1 MEQKITKEELFRES
15 DALNAYIT
23 DALSIYSGLRK
34 TELTGVNGF
43 KYAARK
49 KEDHTKIDEND
60 FSTFFNQILVVDY
73 LQKHNINIFAMSDE
87 EKRNL
92 QVDISEKISS
102 SILSDDKTQVI
113 VKSDDVTKDNI
124 DYEFVLNTFNYDE
137 IVAFEKFYDMAKKAN
152 IPYYISINSDFS
164 FSFNDSIIIGCSKD
178 NLEQTLEVLNEFVLK
193 NADILLKP
201 MKFVKNIGNVVGFR
215 EVSHENLSVYTEVYN
230 ALIKAIDDTLATYG
244 QVPENDLD
252 RYKKLDAFSLND
264 AKAMLIENLKQNLIN
279 SKLDLEHYGSFK
291 KSEPVV
297 QMDETVIRVPKP
309 TVAFEETKD
318 VDSVEST
325 VEVPEVDSSVLA
337 NETEIPKVAFN
348 ETDADVLAQ
357 EPQDSTNAVEN
368 ENKEMDSTDKAIDDF
383 LNSMMPN
390 DAELKQESNQSIE
403 NDSSSV
409 TSQADST
416 IAPESEPSS
425 LTNEEL
431 DAILDNA
438 AEIEQQKREFNER
451 TKKYQS
457 IVSESNLLNTKL
469 IYNGEE
475 ISLLDYLDKIDV
487 LNKIPVDAT
496 ISTEN
501 GKKSGEEFIRECVI
515 PYALNKTDNDLDSI
529 MSAYGAK
536 IVKEKTGILSR
547 LFR

>member
-23 DALSIYSGLRK
+23 DALSTYSGLRK

-73 LQKHNINIFAMSDE
+73 LQKHNINIFAMTDE

-201 MKFVKNIGNVVGFR
+201 MKFVKNIGNAVGFR

-309 TVAFEETKD
+309 TVAFEETKN

-325 VEVPEVDSSVLA
+325 VEIPEVDSSVLA
-337 NETEIPKVAFN
+337 NETEIPKVTFN
-348 ETDADVLAQ
+348 ETNADVLAQ
-357 EPQDSTNAVEN
+357 EPQDSIKPVES
-368 ENKEMDSTDKAIDDF
+368 ENKEVDSTDKAIDDF
-383 LNSMMPN
+383 LNSMMP
-390 DAELKQESNQSIE
+390 DGAELKQESNQSIE
-403 NDSSSV
+403 SDSSSI
-409 TSQADST
+409 TSQDDT
-416 IAPESEPSS
+416 TVTPESEPSS

-438 AEIEQQKREFNER
+438 AEIEQQKRAFNDR
-451 TKKYQS
+451 AKKYQS
-457 IVSESNLLNTKL
+457 IVSESNFLNTKL

>member
-49 KEDHTKIDEND
+49 KEDHTKIDETD

-102 SILSDDKTQVI
+102 SVLSDDKTQVI

-244 QVPENDLD
+244 QIPENDLD

-318 VDSVEST
+318 VDSVESP
-325 VEVPEVDSSVLA
+325 VEIPEVDSSVLA

>member
-244 QVPENDLD
+244 QIPENDLD

-318 VDSVEST
+318 VDSVESP
-325 VEVPEVDSSVLA
+325 VEIPEVDSRVLA

-348 ETDADVLAQ
+348 ETNADALVQ
-357 EPQDSTNAVEN
+357 EPQDSTNPVES
-368 ENKEMDSTDKAIDDF
+368 ENKEVDSTDKAIDDF
-383 LNSMMPN
+383 LNSMMP
-390 DAELKQESNQSIE
+390 DGAELKQESNQSIE
-403 NDSSSV
+403 SDSSSI
-409 TSQADST
+409 TSQNDT
-416 IAPESEPSS
+416 TVTPESEPSS

>member
-325 VEVPEVDSSVLA
+325 VEVPEVDSSVLT

-348 ETDADVLAQ
+348 ETNADALVQ
-357 EPQDSTNAVEN
+357 EPQDSTKPVES

-390 DAELKQESNQSIE
+390 GAELKQESNQSIE
-403 NDSSSV
+403 SDSSSI
-409 TSQADST
+409 TSQDDT
-416 IAPESEPSS
+416 TVTPESEPSS

-438 AEIEQQKREFNER
+438 AEIEQQKRAFNDR
-451 TKKYQS
+451 AKKYQS
-457 IVSESNLLNTKL
+457 IVSESNFLNTKL

-501 GKKSGEEFIRECVI
+501 GKKSGEEFIKECVI

>member
-73 LQKHNINIFAMSDE
+73 LQKHNINIFAMTDE

-325 VEVPEVDSSVLA
+325 VEVPEVDSSVLT

-348 ETDADVLAQ
+348 ETNADALVQ
-357 EPQDSTNAVEN
+357 EPQDSIKSVES
-368 ENKEMDSTDKAIDDF
+368 ENKEVDSTDKAIDDF
-383 LNSMMPN
+383 LNSMMP
-390 DAELKQESNQSIE
+390 DGAELKQESNQSIE
-403 NDSSSV
+403 SDSSSI
-409 TSQADST
+409 TSQDDT
-416 IAPESEPSS
+416 TVTPESEPSS

-438 AEIEQQKREFNER
+438 AEIEQQKRAFNDR
-451 TKKYQS
+451 AKKYQS
-457 IVSESNLLNTKL
+457 IVSESNFLNTKL

>member
-1 MEQKITKEELFRES
+1 MEQKITKEELFGKS
-15 DALNAYIT
+15 DALNTYIT
-23 DALSIYSGLRK
+23 DALSTYSGLRK

-152 IPYYISINSDFS
+152 VPYYISINSDFS
-164 FSFNDSIIIGCSKD
+164 VSFNDSIIIGCSKD

-297 QMDETVIRVPKP
+297 QMDETVIKVPKP
-309 TVAFEETKD
+309 TVAFEETKN
-318 VDSVEST
+318 VDSAEST
-325 VEVPEVDSSVLA
+325 VEIPEVDSSVLA

>member
-1 MEQKITKEELFRES
+1 MEQKITKEELFGKS
-15 DALNAYIT
+15 DALNTYIT
-23 DALSIYSGLRK
+23 DALSTYSGLRK

-164 FSFNDSIIIGCSKD
+164 VSFNDSIIIGCSKD
-178 NLEQTLEVLNEFVLK
+178 NLEQTLEVLDEFVLK

-215 EVSHENLSVYTEVYN
+215 EASHENISVYTEVYN

-297 QMDETVIRVPKP
+297 QMDETVIKVPKP
-309 TVAFEETKD
+309 TVAFEETKN
-318 VDSVEST
+318 VDSAEST
-325 VEVPEVDSSVLA
+325 VEIPEVDSSVLA

-348 ETDADVLAQ
+348 ETGADALVQ

-390 DAELKQESNQSIE
+390 DAELKQENNKSIE

>member
-1 MEQKITKEELFRES
+1 MEQKITKEELFGKS

-23 DALSIYSGLRK
+23 DALSTYSGLRK

-244 QVPENDLD
+244 QIPENDLD

-318 VDSVEST
+318 VDSVESP
-325 VEVPEVDSSVLA
+325 VEIPEVDSSVLA

-348 ETDADVLAQ
+348 ETNADALVQ
-357 EPQDSTNAVEN
+357 EPQDSTNPVES
-368 ENKEMDSTDKAIDDF
+368 ENKEVDSTDKAIDDF
-383 LNSMMPN
+383 LNSMMP
-390 DAELKQESNQSIE
+390 DGAELKQESNQSIE
-403 NDSSSV
+403 NDSSSI
-409 TSQADST
+409 TSQNDST
-416 IAPESEPSS
+416 VTPESEPSS

-438 AEIEQQKREFNER
+438 SEIEQQKREFNEKA
-451 TKKYQS
+451 KKYQS

>member
-348 ETDADVLAQ
+348 ETDADALVQ

-368 ENKEMDSTDKAIDDF
+368 ENKEVDSTDKAIDDF

-390 DAELKQESNQSIE
+390 DAELKQENNKSIE

>member
-23 DALSIYSGLRK
+23 DALSINSGLRK

-178 NLEQTLEVLNEFVLK
+178 NLEQTLDVLNEFVLK

-297 QMDETVIRVPKP
+297 QKDETVIRVPKP

-318 VDSVEST
+318 ADSVEST
-325 VEVPEVDSSVLA
+325 VEVPEVDSNVLT
-337 NETEIPKVAFN
+337 NETEIPKVTFN
-348 ETDADVLAQ
+348 ETNADVLAQ
-357 EPQDSTNAVEN
+357 EPQDSINTAES

-390 DAELKQESNQSIE
+390 GAELKQESNQSIE
-403 NDSSSV
+403 NNSSSI

-416 IAPESEPSS
+416 ITPESEPSS

-451 TKKYQS
+451 AKKYQS
-457 IVSESNLLNTKL
+457 IVSESNFLNTKL

>member
-1 MEQKITKEELFRES
+1 MEQKITKEELFGKS

-49 KEDHTKIDEND
+49 KEDNTKIDEND

-124 DYEFVLNTFNYDE
+124 NYEFVLNTFNYDE

-164 FSFNDSIIIGCSKD
+164 VSFNDSIIIGCSKD
-178 NLEQTLEVLNEFVLK
+178 NLEQTLEVLDEFVLK
-193 NADILLKP
+193 NSDILLKP

-297 QMDETVIRVPKP
+297 QMDETVIKVPKP
-309 TVAFEETKD
+309 TVAFEETKN
-318 VDSVEST
+318 VDSAEST
-325 VEVPEVDSSVLA
+325 VEIPEVDSNVLT

-348 ETDADVLAQ
+348 ETNADALVQ

-390 DAELKQESNQSIE
+390 DAELKQENNKSIE

>member
-73 LQKHNINIFAMSDE
+73 LQKHNINIFAMTDE

-325 VEVPEVDSSVLA
+325 VEVPEVDSSVLT
-337 NETEIPKVAFN
+337 NETEIPKVTFN
-348 ETDADVLAQ
+348 ETNADVLAQ
-357 EPQDSTNAVEN
+357 EPQDSINPVEN
-368 ENKEMDSTDKAIDDF
+368 ENKEMNSTDKAIDDF

-390 DAELKQESNQSIE
+390 GAELKQKSNQSIE
-403 NDSSSV
+403 NNSSSI

-416 IAPESEPSS
+416 ITPESEPSS
-425 LTNEEL
+425 LTTEEL

-451 TKKYQS
+451 AKKYQS
-457 IVSESNLLNTKL
+457 IVSESNFLNTKL

>member
-1 MEQKITKEELFRES
+1 MEQKITKEELFGKS

-49 KEDHTKIDEND
+49 KEDHTKIDETD

-137 IVAFEKFYDMAKKAN
+137 IVAFEKFYDMSKKAN

-244 QVPENDLD
+244 QIPENDLD

-318 VDSVEST
+318 VDSVESP
-325 VEVPEVDSSVLA
+325 VEIPEVDSSVLA

-357 EPQDSTNAVEN
+357 EPQDSINTAES
-368 ENKEMDSTDKAIDDF
+368 ENKEMNSTDKAIDDF

-390 DAELKQESNQSIE
+390 GAELKQESNQSIE
-403 NDSSSV
+403 NNSSSI

-416 IAPESEPSS
+416 ITPESEPSS

>member
-1 MEQKITKEELFRES
+1 MEQKITKEELFGKS
-15 DALNAYIT
+15 DALNTYIT
-23 DALSIYSGLRK
+23 DALSTYSGLRK

-178 NLEQTLEVLNEFVLK
+178 NLEQTLDVLNEFVLK

-215 EVSHENLSVYTEVYN
+215 KVSHENLSVYTEVYN

-325 VEVPEVDSSVLA
+325 VEVPEVDSSVLT
-337 NETEIPKVAFN
+337 NETEIPKVTFN
-348 ETDADVLAQ
+348 ETNADVLAQ
-357 EPQDSTNAVEN
+357 EPQDSIKPVES
-368 ENKEMDSTDKAIDDF
+368 ENKEVDSTDKAIDDF
-383 LNSMMPN
+383 LNSMMP
-390 DAELKQESNQSIE
+390 DGAELKQESNQSIE
-403 NDSSSV
+403 NDSSSI
-409 TSQADST
+409 TSQNDT
-416 IAPESEPSS
+416 TVTPESEPSS

-451 TKKYQS
+451 AKKYQS
-457 IVSESNLLNTKL
+457 IVSESNFLNTKL

>member
-49 KEDHTKIDEND
+49 KEDHTKIDETD

-164 FSFNDSIIIGCSKD
+164 VSFNDSIIIGCSKD
-178 NLEQTLEVLNEFVLK
+178 NLEQTLEVLDEFVLK

-215 EVSHENLSVYTEVYN
+215 EASHENISVYTEVYN

-297 QMDETVIRVPKP
+297 QMDETVIKVPKP
-309 TVAFEETKD
+309 TVAFEETKN
-318 VDSVEST
+318 VDSAEST
-325 VEVPEVDSSVLA
+325 VEIPEVDSSVLA

-348 ETDADVLAQ
+348 ETDADALVQ

-390 DAELKQESNQSIE
+390 DAELKQENNKSIE

>member
-291 KSEPVV
+291 KSEPIV

-325 VEVPEVDSSVLA
+325 VEVPEVDSSVLT

-383 LNSMMPN
+383 LNSMMP
-390 DAELKQESNQSIE
+390 DGAELKQESNQSIE

>member
-164 FSFNDSIIIGCSKD
+164 VSFNDSIIIGCSKD

-193 NADILLKP
+193 NSDILLKP

-244 QVPENDLD
+244 QIPENDLD

-318 VDSVEST
+318 VDSVESP
-325 VEVPEVDSSVLA
+325 VEIPEVDSSVLA

-348 ETDADVLAQ
+348 ETNADALVQ
-357 EPQDSTNAVEN
+357 EPQDSTNPVES
-368 ENKEMDSTDKAIDDF
+368 ENKEVDSTDKAIDDF
-383 LNSMMPN
+383 LNSMMP
-390 DAELKQESNQSIE
+390 DGAELKQESNQSIE

>member
-152 IPYYISINSDFS
+152 VPYYISINSDFS
-164 FSFNDSIIIGCSKD
+164 VSFNDSIIIGCSKD

-297 QMDETVIRVPKP
+297 QMDETVIKVPKP
-309 TVAFEETKD
+309 TVAFEETKN
-318 VDSVEST
+318 VDSAEST
-325 VEVPEVDSSVLA
+325 VEIPEVDSSVLA

>member
-1 MEQKITKEELFRES
+1 MEQKITKEELFGKS
-15 DALNAYIT
+15 DALNTYIT
-23 DALSIYSGLRK
+23 DALSTYSGLRK

-348 ETDADVLAQ
+348 ETDADALVQ

-368 ENKEMDSTDKAIDDF
+368 ENKEVDSTDKAIDDF

-390 DAELKQESNQSIE
+390 DAELKQENNKSIE

-451 TKKYQS
+451 AKKYQS
-457 IVSESNLLNTKL
+457 IVSELNLLNTKL
-469 IYNGEE
+469 IYNGKE

>member
-178 NLEQTLEVLNEFVLK
+178 NLEQTLDVLNEFVLK

-325 VEVPEVDSSVLA
+325 VEVPEVDSSVLT
-337 NETEIPKVAFN
+337 NETEIPKVTFN

-357 EPQDSTNAVEN
+357 EPQDSIKPVES
-368 ENKEMDSTDKAIDDF
+368 ENKEVDSTDKAIDDF
-383 LNSMMPN
+383 LNSMMP
-390 DAELKQESNQSIE
+390 DGAELKQESNQSIE
-403 NDSSSV
+403 NDSSSI
-409 TSQADST
+409 TSQNDT
-416 IAPESEPSS
+416 TVTPESEPSS

-438 AEIEQQKREFNER
+438 AEIEQQKRAFNER
-451 TKKYQS
+451 AKKYQS
-457 IVSESNLLNTKL
+457 IVSESNFLNTKL

-501 GKKSGEEFIRECVI
+501 GKKSGEEFIKECVI

>member
-1 MEQKITKEELFRES
+1 MEQKITKEELFGKS

-164 FSFNDSIIIGCSKD
+164 VSFNDSIIIGCSKD
-178 NLEQTLEVLNEFVLK
+178 NLEQTLEVLDEFLLK

-318 VDSVEST
+318 VDSVESP
-325 VEVPEVDSSVLA
+325 VEIPEVDSSVLT

-348 ETDADVLAQ
+348 ETNADVLVQ

-390 DAELKQESNQSIE
+390 GAELKQESNQSIE
-403 NDSSSV
+403 NNSSSI

-416 IAPESEPSS
+416 ITPESEPSS

-501 GKKSGEEFIRECVI
+501 GKKSGEEFIKECVI

>member
-152 IPYYISINSDFS
+152 VPYYISINSDFS
-164 FSFNDSIIIGCSKD
+164 VSFNDSIIIGCSKD

-297 QMDETVIRVPKP
+297 QMDETVIKVPKP
-309 TVAFEETKD
+309 TVAFEEKKN
-318 VDSVEST
+318 VDSAEST
-325 VEVPEVDSSVLA
+325 VEIPEVDSSVLA

>member
-178 NLEQTLEVLNEFVLK
+178 NLEQTLDVLNEFVLK

-325 VEVPEVDSSVLA
+325 VEVPEVDSSVLT
-337 NETEIPKVAFN
+337 NETEIPKVTFN
-348 ETDADVLAQ
+348 ETTADVLAQ
-357 EPQDSTNAVEN
+357 EPQGSIKPVES
-368 ENKEMDSTDKAIDDF
+368 ENKEVDSTDKAIDDF
-383 LNSMMPN
+383 LNSMMP
-390 DAELKQESNQSIE
+390 DGAELKQESNQSIE
-403 NDSSSV
+403 SDSSSI
-409 TSQADST
+409 TSQNDT
-416 IAPESEPSS
+416 TVTPESEPSS

-438 AEIEQQKREFNER
+438 AEIEQQKRESNER
-451 TKKYQS
+451 AKKYQS
-457 IVSESNLLNTKL
+457 IVSELNLLNTKL

>member
-297 QMDETVIRVPKP
+297 QMDETVIKVPKP
-309 TVAFEETKD
+309 TVAFEETKN
-318 VDSVEST
+318 VDSAEST
-325 VEVPEVDSSVLA
+325 VEIPEVDSSVLA

-390 DAELKQESNQSIE
+390 DAELKQENNKSIE

-438 AEIEQQKREFNER
+438 AEIEQQKRELNER

>member
-164 FSFNDSIIIGCSKD
+164 VSFNDSIIIGCSKD
-178 NLEQTLEVLNEFVLK
+178 NLEQTLEVLDEFVLK
-193 NADILLKP
+193 NSDILLKP

-291 KSEPVV
+291 KSGPVV

-348 ETDADVLAQ
+348 ETNADALVQ
-357 EPQDSTNAVEN
+357 ESQDSTNTVES

-403 NDSSSV
+403 NNSSSI

-416 IAPESEPSS
+416 ITPESEPSS

>member
-1 MEQKITKEELFRES
+1 MEQKITKEELFGKS

-23 DALSIYSGLRK
+23 DALSTYSGLRK

-291 KSEPVV
+291 KSEPIV

-325 VEVPEVDSSVLA
+325 VEIPEVDSSILA

-348 ETDADVLAQ
+348 EKNSDALVQ
-357 EPQDSTNAVEN
+357 EPQDSTNTIES
-368 ENKEMDSTDKAIDDF
+368 ENKEMNSTDKAIDDF

-390 DAELKQESNQSIE
+390 GAELKQKSNQSIE
-403 NDSSSV
+403 NNSSSI

-416 IAPESEPSS
+416 ITPESEPSS

-501 GKKSGEEFIRECVI
+501 GKKSGEEFIKECVI

>member
-34 TELTGVNGF
+34 TELTGINGF

-244 QVPENDLD
+244 QIPENDLD

-264 AKAMLIENLKQNLIN
+264 AKVMLIENLKQNLIN

-318 VDSVEST
+318 VDSVESP
-325 VEVPEVDSSVLA
+325 VEIPEVDSSVLA

-348 ETDADVLAQ
+348 ETNADALVQ
-357 EPQDSTNAVEN
+357 EPQDSTNPVES
-368 ENKEMDSTDKAIDDF
+368 ENKEVDSTDKAIDDF
-383 LNSMMPN
+383 LNSMMP
-390 DAELKQESNQSIE
+390 DGAELKQESNQSIE
-403 NDSSSV
+403 SDSSSI
-409 TSQADST
+409 TSQNDT
-416 IAPESEPSS
+416 TVTPESEPSS

>member
-1 MEQKITKEELFRES
+1 
-15 DALNAYIT
+15 
-23 DALSIYSGLRK
+23 
-34 TELTGVNGF
+34 
-43 KYAARK
+43 
-49 KEDHTKIDEND
+49 
-60 FSTFFNQILVVDY
+60 
-73 LQKHNINIFAMSDE
+73 MSDE

-291 KSEPVV
+291 KSEPIV

-325 VEVPEVDSSVLA
+325 VEVPEVDSSVLT
-337 NETEIPKVAFN
+337 NETEIPKVTFN
-348 ETDADVLAQ
+348 ETNADVLAQ
-357 EPQDSTNAVEN
+357 EPQDSINPVES
-368 ENKEMDSTDKAIDDF
+368 ENKEVDSTDKAIDDF
-383 LNSMMPN
+383 LNSMMPHG
-390 DAELKQESNQSIE
+390 AELKQESNQSIE
-403 NDSSSV
+403 NNSSSI

-416 IAPESEPSS
+416 ITPESEPSS

-451 TKKYQS
+451 AKKYQS
-457 IVSESNLLNTKL
+457 IVSESNSLNTKL

>member
-1 MEQKITKEELFRES
+1 MEQKITKEELFGKS

-49 KEDHTKIDEND
+49 KEDHTKIDETD

-137 IVAFEKFYDMAKKAN
+137 IVAFEKFYDMSKKAN

-244 QVPENDLD
+244 QIPENDLD

-318 VDSVEST
+318 VDSVESP
-325 VEVPEVDSSVLA
+325 VEIPEVDSSVLA

-357 EPQDSTNAVEN
+357 EPQDSINPVES

-403 NDSSSV
+403 NDSSSI
-409 TSQADST
+409 TSQNDT
-416 IAPESEPSS
+416 TVTPESEPSS

>member
-1 MEQKITKEELFRES
+1 MEQKITKEELFREC

-73 LQKHNINIFAMSDE
+73 LQKHNINIFAMTDE

-325 VEVPEVDSSVLA
+325 VEVPEVDSSVLT
-337 NETEIPKVAFN
+337 NETEIPKVTFN
-348 ETDADVLAQ
+348 ETNADVLAQ
-357 EPQDSTNAVEN
+357 EPQDSIKPVES
-368 ENKEMDSTDKAIDDF
+368 ENKEVDSTDKAIDDF
-383 LNSMMPN
+383 LNSMMP
-390 DAELKQESNQSIE
+390 DGAELKQESNQSIE
-403 NDSSSV
+403 SDSSSI
-409 TSQADST
+409 TSQDDT
-416 IAPESEPSS
+416 TVTPESEPSS

-438 AEIEQQKREFNER
+438 AEIEQQKRESTDR
-451 TKKYQS
+451 AKKYQS
-457 IVSESNLLNTKL
+457 IVSESNFLNTKL

>member
-325 VEVPEVDSSVLA
+325 VEVPEVDSSVLT
-337 NETEIPKVAFN
+337 NETEIPKVTFN
-348 ETDADVLAQ
+348 ETNADVLAQ
-357 EPQDSTNAVEN
+357 EPQDSIKPVES
-368 ENKEMDSTDKAIDDF
+368 ENKEVDSTDKAIDDF
-383 LNSMMPN
+383 LNSMMP
-390 DAELKQESNQSIE
+390 DGAELKQESNQSIE
-403 NDSSSV
+403 NDSSSI
-409 TSQADST
+409 TSQDDST
-416 IAPESEPSS
+416 VTPESEPSS

-438 AEIEQQKREFNER
+438 AEIEQQKRAFNDR
-451 TKKYQS
+451 AKKYQS
-457 IVSESNLLNTKL
+457 IVSESNFLNTKL

>member
-49 KEDHTKIDEND
+49 KEDHTKIDETD

-164 FSFNDSIIIGCSKD
+164 VSFNDSIIIGCSKD

-193 NADILLKP
+193 NSDILLKP

-244 QVPENDLD
+244 QIPENDLD

-264 AKAMLIENLKQNLIN
+264 VKAMLIENLKQNLIN

-318 VDSVEST
+318 VDSVESP
-325 VEVPEVDSSVLA
+325 VEIPEVDSSVLA

-348 ETDADVLAQ
+348 ETNADALVQ
-357 EPQDSTNAVEN
+357 EPQDSTNPVES
-368 ENKEMDSTDKAIDDF
+368 ENKEVDSTDKAIDDF
-383 LNSMMPN
+383 LNSMMP
-390 DAELKQESNQSIE
+390 DGAELKQESNQSIE

>member
-215 EVSHENLSVYTEVYN
+215 EVSHENLSVYTEVHN

-291 KSEPVV
+291 KSEPIV

-325 VEVPEVDSSVLA
+325 VEVPEVDSSVLT
-337 NETEIPKVAFN
+337 NETEIPKVTFN
-348 ETDADVLAQ
+348 ETNADVLAQ
-357 EPQDSTNAVEN
+357 EPQDSINPVES
-368 ENKEMDSTDKAIDDF
+368 ENKEVDSTDKAIDDF
-383 LNSMMPN
+383 LNSMMP
-390 DAELKQESNQSIE
+390 DGAELKQESNQSIE
-403 NDSSSV
+403 NDSSSI
-409 TSQADST
+409 TSKNDST
-416 IAPESEPSS
+416 VTPESEPSS

-438 AEIEQQKREFNER
+438 AEIEQQKRAFNDR
-451 TKKYQS
+451 AKKYQS

>member
-73 LQKHNINIFAMSDE
+73 LQKHNINIFAMTDE

-178 NLEQTLEVLNEFVLK
+178 NLEQTLDVLNEFVLK

-215 EVSHENLSVYTEVYN
+215 KVSHENLSVYTEVYN

-291 KSEPVV
+291 KSEPIV

-325 VEVPEVDSSVLA
+325 VEVPEVDSSVLT
-337 NETEIPKVAFN
+337 NETEIPKVTFN
-348 ETDADVLAQ
+348 ETNADVLAQ
-357 EPQDSTNAVEN
+357 EPQDSIKPVES
-368 ENKEMDSTDKAIDDF
+368 ENKEVDSTDKAIDDF
-383 LNSMMPN
+383 LNSMMP
-390 DAELKQESNQSIE
+390 DGAELKQESNQSIE
-403 NDSSSV
+403 SDSSSI
-409 TSQADST
+409 TSQDDT
-416 IAPESEPSS
+416 TVTPESEPSS

-438 AEIEQQKREFNER
+438 AEIEQQKRAFNER
-451 TKKYQS
+451 AKKYQS
-457 IVSESNLLNTKL
+457 IVSELNLLNTKL

>member
-1 MEQKITKEELFRES
+1 MEQKITKEELFGKS
-15 DALNAYIT
+15 DALNTYIT
-23 DALSIYSGLRK
+23 DALSTYSGLRK

-164 FSFNDSIIIGCSKD
+164 VSFNDSIIIGCSKD
-178 NLEQTLEVLNEFVLK
+178 NLEQTLEVLDEFVLK

-297 QMDETVIRVPKP
+297 QMDETVIKVPKP
-309 TVAFEETKD
+309 TVAFEETKN
-318 VDSVEST
+318 VDSAEST
-325 VEVPEVDSSVLA
+325 VEIPEVDSSVLA

>member
-164 FSFNDSIIIGCSKD
+164 VSFNDSIIIGCSKD
-178 NLEQTLEVLNEFVLK
+178 NLEQTLEVLDEFVLK

-297 QMDETVIRVPKP
+297 QMDETVIKVPKP
-309 TVAFEETKD
+309 TVAFEETKN
-318 VDSVEST
+318 VDSAEST
-325 VEVPEVDSSVLA
+325 VEIPEVDSSVLA

-348 ETDADVLAQ
+348 ETNADALVQ

-390 DAELKQESNQSIE
+390 DAELKQENNKSIE

>member
-178 NLEQTLEVLNEFVLK
+178 NLEQTLDVLNEFVLK

-297 QMDETVIRVPKP
+297 QKDETVIRVPKP

-318 VDSVEST
+318 ADSVEST
-325 VEVPEVDSSVLA
+325 VEVPEVDSNVLT
-337 NETEIPKVAFN
+337 NETEIPKVTFN
-348 ETDADVLAQ
+348 ETNADVLAQ
-357 EPQDSTNAVEN
+357 EPQDSINTAES

-390 DAELKQESNQSIE
+390 GAELKQESNQSIE
-403 NDSSSV
+403 NNSSSI

-416 IAPESEPSS
+416 ITPESEPSS

-451 TKKYQS
+451 AKKYQS
-457 IVSESNLLNTKL
+457 IVSESNFLNTKL

>member
-1 MEQKITKEELFRES
+1 MEQKITKEELFGKS

-23 DALSIYSGLRK
+23 DALSTYSGLRK

-164 FSFNDSIIIGCSKD
+164 VSFNDSIIIGCSKD
-178 NLEQTLEVLNEFVLK
+178 NLEQTLEVLDEFVLK

-318 VDSVEST
+318 VDSVESP
-325 VEVPEVDSSVLA
+325 VEIPEVDSSVLT
-337 NETEIPKVAFN
+337 NETEISKVAFN
-348 ETDADVLAQ
+348 ETNADVLVQ

-390 DAELKQESNQSIE
+390 GAELKQESNQSIE
-403 NDSSSV
+403 NNSSSI

-501 GKKSGEEFIRECVI
+501 GKKSGEEFIKECVI

>member
-49 KEDHTKIDEND
+49 KEDHTKIDETD

-164 FSFNDSIIIGCSKD
+164 VSFNDSIIIGCSKD

-193 NADILLKP
+193 NSDILLKP

-244 QVPENDLD
+244 QIPENDLD

-318 VDSVEST
+318 VDSVESP
-325 VEVPEVDSSVLA
+325 VEIPEVDSSVLA

-348 ETDADVLAQ
+348 ETNADALVQ
-357 EPQDSTNAVEN
+357 EPQDSTNPVES
-368 ENKEMDSTDKAIDDF
+368 ENKEVDSTDKAIDDF
-383 LNSMMPN
+383 LNSMMP
-390 DAELKQESNQSIE
+390 DGAELKQESNQSIE